1 MIKRTK
7 NTVAQARWQQAIE
20 PVREFAEAN
29 RGFRT
34 ALEKRLGKRFK
45 SRDKNWRVML
55 DLWLTRNPERSREPL
70 AGTGIVVLEEAEK
83 LMQKWPENNA
93 K

>member
-7 NTVAQARWQQAIE
+7 NTVAQKRWQDAIE
-20 PVREFAEAN
+20 PVCDFADAN
-29 RGFRT
+29 RGFRA
-34 ALEKRLGKRFK
+34 ALEKRLGKRFR
-45 SRDKNWRVML
+45 SREKNWRVML
-55 DLWLTRNPERSREPL
+55 DLWLTRNPDRRREPL

-83 LMQKWPENNA
+83 LMANWPENNA